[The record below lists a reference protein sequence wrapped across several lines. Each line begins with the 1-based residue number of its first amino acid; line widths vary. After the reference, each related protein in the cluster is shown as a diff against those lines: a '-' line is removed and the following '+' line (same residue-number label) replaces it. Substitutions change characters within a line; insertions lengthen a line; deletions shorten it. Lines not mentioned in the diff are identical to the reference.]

1 MPGVTTADMYDGI
14 HPTEAGYAEMA
25 QYWLNAIL
33 AAQGNGGGTP
43 GGSAQAIA
51 SGLTSVLGGGGNDL
65 LIGDTR
71 ANTLNGADGNDRLT
85 GGGAADTLIG
95 GAGADEFVF
104 RPVAGDVVV
113 QDFSTAEKDV
123 LVFDGIA
130 GLSNFAALSGHV
142 AQANGATVIDLS
154 GFGTPVQITLQGFAG
169 GLAADNVW
177 FS

>member
-1 MPGVTTADMYDGI
+1 M
-14 HPTEAGYAEMA
+14 
-25 QYWLNAIL
+25 
-33 AAQGNGGGTP
+33 
-43 GGSAQAIA
+43 
-51 SGLTSVLGGGGNDL
+51 
-65 LIGDTR
+65 
-71 ANTLNGADGNDRLT
+71 
-85 GGGAADTLIG
+85 
-95 GAGADEFVF
+95 
-104 RPVAGDVVV
+104 VV